1 MKQIFSL
8 LLPFSFMCCSS
19 FAQTLKGIFKVNENW
34 RGVVYICP
42 VNHYQDVFGFR
53 AETEADSTFTDEDGI
68 FRFYD
73 LKPGQLY
80 KIWLNPVGVT
90 QQHHVIQNGANDNF
104 AFFIIPDNFRG
115 DIYLNADMD
124 SLYLSFNLNAT
135 DSIAAA
141 LNRSILHFRQ
151 IKMPL
156 NTFMAEMKTR
166 MEQGS
171 AATRDSI
178 AARAMPVMIALSDST
193 NEILLDDL
201 SKTENDWLKGLGLA
215 YYGIDINR
223 NTETYPGIIHSF
235 IPGTTQNPLLASI
248 AATVP
253 QDEAPGIAQLLS
265 INNTLIDDRTL
276 RLEDMNTE
284 VIVLDFWASWCM
296 PCRKSIRTDLKAL
309 AAQYS
314 PDHLAVIGVN
324 LDEDKKNALNAI
336 KADNNN
342 FIQIYEGLEGQIGEM
357 FAISG
362 IPFYVI
368 INKKTQEVKQFSL
381 MEKLTAYLASLPE

>member
-8 LLPFSFMCCSS
+8 VLPFSFICCTS
-19 FAQTLKGIFKVNENW
+19 FSQTLKGIFKVNENW
-34 RGVVYICP
+34 NNVVYICP
-42 VNHYQDVFGFR
+42 INHYQEVFGFR
-53 AETEADSTFTDEDGI
+53 SETEADSTFMDEDGI

-80 KIWLNPVGVT
+80 KIWLTPAGVT
-90 QQHHVIQNGANDNF
+90 QQQYMVQNGANDNF
-104 AFFIIPDNFRG
+104 AFFIIPDQFKG

-135 DSIAAA
+135 DSAAAA
-141 LNRSILHFRQ
+141 LNRSVIQLRQ

-156 NTFMAEMKTR
+156 NTFMAKMKTL
-166 MEQGS
+166 MDQS
-171 AATRDSI
+171 DDAHRDTI
-178 AARAMPVMIALSDST
+178 AAQAIPLLLSLSDST
-193 NEILLDDL
+193 NTILLDYL
-201 SKTENDWLKGLGLA
+201 AQTENDWLRGLGLA

-223 NTETYPGIIHSF
+223 NTEAYPGIIHSF
-235 IPGTTQNPLLASI
+235 IPDTTQNPLLASI

-253 QDEAPGIAQLLS
+253 QDEAPDIAQLLS
-265 INNTLIDDRTL
+265 INNTLIDGRTL
-276 RLEDMNTE
+276 GLEEVNTE

-314 PDHLAVIGVN
+314 SDRLTVIGVN

-342 FIQIYEGLEGQIGEM
+342 FIQIYEGLEGQMGEM

-362 IPFYVI
+362 IPFYVV

-381 MEKLTAYLASLPE
+381 MEKLTTYLESLPE